1 MDIETQKF
9 IEQLKS
15 KNEIVEVVSAYC
27 NLESKGSSYWA
38 CCPLPGHMEKTPSFS
53 VNPEGQ
59 FFKCFGCGRG
69 GDVIKFIMEME
80 SLEYWDAVKFLA
92 DRVGLEVPSNKSEYD
107 DKKNQEFKKLKE
119 RLFAILK
126 ETAHFYVNNLSL
138 PEAKEHRDYLEKRG
152 FDKKLQRKFGI
163 GASLDY
169 NSLPKHLLSKG
180 FTYDEMVK
188 AGVVSYVEETKS
200 YADFE
205 ARRLIIPIISRD
217 GNVIAFGGRVIWQT
231 DFAKYKN
238 TSETIIFNKRKVLY
252 NLNTI
257 KKIKSKS
264 SNVLAGGK
272 LDYVIMVEGYM
283 DTIALASMGIDN
295 VVASM
300 GTSLTQEQAKMLAN
314 YTNKVVISYDG
325 DGAGQNATIRGM
337 EILRDAGLTVKVI
350 SLPDNM
356 DPDEFV
362 KAKGVEAY
370 LELVDDSEML
380 VDYKLNVL
388 KKKFD
393 LSTTEGKRKY
403 IAGAIKII
411 REIKTNFEQ
420 EELLK
425 KLSKSTG
432 IAYEYLRRDLE
443 NLPQNGVAQTAKPKE
458 RSVFSLEEK
467 AERFVLWAVLDKN
480 STFAK
485 AYDLEKI
492 EFSNEYR
499 QMVADYVLDK
509 ADNNEEVFKNLLSNV
524 VGEGG
529 LEELGLILSSGE
541 KVYESATKKYYFD
554 CLTNL
559 ELLAI
564 ERDIDQLNRLIA
576 SQSEISEQLRLAKMV
591 NDKQLKAVN
600 LRKKLTS
607 KI

>member
-1 MDIETQKF
+1 M
-9 IEQLKS
+9 
-15 KNEIVEVVSAYC
+15 
-27 NLESKGSSYWA
+27 
-38 CCPLPGHMEKTPSFS
+38 
-53 VNPEGQ
+53 
-59 FFKCFGCGRG
+59 
-69 GDVIKFIMEME
+69 
-80 SLEYWDAVKFLA
+80 
-92 DRVGLEVPSNKSEYD
+92 EVPSNKSEYD

-458 RSVFSLEEK
+458 RSIFSLEEK

-509 ADNNEEVFKNLLSNV
+509 ADNNEEVFKTVLSNV